1 MKSYIQGLTTGAVF
15 VFAIMVLIGATEPS
29 EQVGRF
35 QFMGKYTAIIDTATG
50 DIYTDGKISHPL
62 ELKE

>member
-1 MKSYIQGLTTGAVF
+1 
-15 VFAIMVLIGATEPS
+15 MVLIGAKS
-29 EQVGRF
+29 QQVGRF

-50 DIYTDGKISHPL
+50 DIYTEGKILHPL